1 MGLISRVSSRT
12 YRPKPH
18 QKMALLQQASKGSLC
33 PEIFENFAKNK
44 TNASY
49 IMKTTYKMKSV
60 NALKIEEDNHE
71 DKLAM
76 NSISELNP
84 IQNFQIPKSIS
95 NPASFVYNNCGEN
108 VDTAKVKFNHGTT
121 CLAFKFQ
128 GGVVV
133 CTDSRAT
140 AGGYIASQSV
150 KKVIEINRFLLGTM
164 AGGAADCQF
173 WERVLAERCRL
184 YQLRNKKRIS
194 TRATSKL
201 LANMVYN
208 YKGMGLSMGTMVC
221 GWDDK
226 GGPALYYV
234 DDGGQRLAGN
244 LFSVGS
250 GSLYAYGVLDE
261 GYRYNLT
268 REEALELGE
277 RAIYHATYRDA
288 ASGGFVNR
296 YIMTAEGWE
305 LISRNDVSDLHYKYL
320 EDGSIAKPGRG

>member
-1 MGLISRVSSRT
+1 MYARNPQNPVNDEADDEAD
-12 YRPKPH
+12 K
-18 QKMALLQQASKGSLC
+18 
-33 PEIFENFAKNK
+33 IF
-44 TNASY
+44 T
-49 IMKTTYKMKSV
+49 
-60 NALKIEEDNHE
+60 
-71 DKLAM
+71 
-76 NSISELNP
+76 
-84 IQNFQIPKSIS
+84 IPKSIT
-95 NPASFVYNNCGEN
+95 NPAQFVYDNCGEN
-108 VDTAKVKFNHGTT
+108 VEGAKIKFNHGTN

-140 AGGYIASQSV
+140 AGGYIASQTV

-164 AGGAADCQF
+164 AGGAADCQY
-173 WERVLAERCRL
+173 WERVLAEQCRL

-194 TRATSKL
+194 TRAASKL

-226 GGPALYYV
+226 GGPALHYV
-234 DDGGQRLAGN
+234 DDGGQRLGGE

-261 GYRYNLT
+261 GYRWDLNVD
-268 REEALELGE
+268 EALELGE

-296 YIMTAEGWE
+296 YLMTADGWK
-305 LISRNDVSDLHYKYL
+305 LISRNDVSELHYKYL
-320 EDGSIAKPGRG
+320 GDGSICEPGARPG

>member
-1 MGLISRVSSRT
+1 
-12 YRPKPH
+12 
-18 QKMALLQQASKGSLC
+18 MAMLRQAAKGPNGDLFASPVAHLS
-33 PEIFENFAKNK
+33 PTVQLERQNSMVQMYARNPQNPVNDEADDEADKIF
-44 TNASY
+44 T
-49 IMKTTYKMKSV
+49 
-60 NALKIEEDNHE
+60 
-71 DKLAM
+71 
-76 NSISELNP
+76 
-84 IQNFQIPKSIS
+84 IPKSIT
-95 NPASFVYNNCGEN
+95 NPAQFVYDNCGEN
-108 VDTAKVKFNHGTT
+108 VEGAKIKFNHGTT

-150 KKVIEINRFLLGTM
+150 KKVIEINKFLLGTM
-164 AGGAADCQF
+164 AGGAADCQY
-173 WERVLAERCRL
+173 WERVLAEQCRL

-194 TRATSKL
+194 TRAASKL

-296 YIMTAEGWE
+296 YIMTANGWE
-305 LISRNDVSDLHYKYL
+305 LVSRNDVSDLHYKYL
-320 EDGSIAKPGRG
+320 EQGSIAKPDFNQ